1 MGKIL
6 RNIITKLYLQN
17 PGIPVVQSESKAP
30 LIANKVI
37 PQASKTNH
45 ILSSSGSKP
54 KTDNPAL
61 ISDNNFKRFKSAP
74 GAAVQEKYSK
84 SNSTF
89 SKTKSFGQRSYST
102 PDASN
107 SNKLPGGRDLSIKLS
122 QEDNA
127 ASKPRCTKAEIEHK
141 RLEALK
147 KREIERKRQE
157 AIRIRQ
163 LNSQKKH

>member
-1 MGKIL
+1 MV
-6 RNIITKLYLQN
+6 T
-17 PGIPVVQSESKAP
+17 SESKAP
-30 LIANKVI
+30 LIAKKVMH
-37 PQASKTNH
+37 QTSETNH
-45 ILSSSGSKP
+45 LLGSTGP
-54 KTDNPAL
+54 KAETDNPGL
-61 ISDNNFKRFKSAP
+61 ISDTNFKRFKSAP
-74 GAAVQEKYSK
+74 GAAVQEKCNK

-107 SNKLPGGRDLSIKLS
+107 SNKLPGGRDLSVKLS
-122 QEDNA
+122 QENYV
-127 ASKPRCTKAEIEHK
+127 ASKPRCTKEEIEHK

-157 AIRIRQ
+157 AIRIRL

>member
-1 MGKIL
+1 M
-6 RNIITKLYLQN
+6 QN
-17 PGIPVVQSESKAP
+17 PGITVVPSESKAP
-30 LIANKVI
+30 LNKVI
-37 PQASKTNH
+37 HQASKTNH
-45 ILSSSGSKP
+45 ILSSSGSKA

-127 ASKPRCTKAEIEHK
+127 ASKPRCTKEEIEHK